1 MLYVSLTFSYKSL
14 YFFSFINSYKKVK
27 WMTYIFMHKCF
38 VFEVLAYIVCMCC
51 IIFSSLLEVP
61 SLKLISSQIIGNKG
75 EVLKNINSFMSW
87 STYYC
92 QTQMYMYIGHKN
104 RDIQSVLT
112 NCKLV
117 ELLGLLLHG
126 NSLAI
131 FYSLCFFFFFFEVA
145 DLLSVSNMMSF
156 HRSLLLYV
164 RSLVN
169 IDMLIISE
177 IRIVIIYLVMF
188 DADGGKGKGN
198 CGDEAT

>member
-75 EVLKNINSFMSW
+75 EVQKNINSFMSW

-131 FYSLCFFFFFFEVA
+131 FYSVFFFFF
-145 DLLSVSNMMSF
+145 LSSRPS
-156 HRSLLLYV
+156 
-164 RSLVN
+164 
-169 IDMLIISE
+169 IS
-177 IRIVIIYLVMF
+177 
-188 DADGGKGKGN
+188 
-198 CGDEAT
+198 

>member
-1 MLYVSLTFSYKSL
+1 MLYVSLTFSYKAL
-14 YFFSFINSYKKVK
+14 YFFSFINSYKRVK

-51 IIFSSLLEVP
+51 IIFSSLLEIP
-61 SLKLISSQIIGNKG
+61 SLKLISSHIIGNKG
-75 EVLKNINSFMSW
+75 EVQKNINSFMSW

-131 FYSLCFFFFFFEVA
+131 FYSLCFFFFFF
-145 DLLSVSNMMSF
+145 L
-156 HRSLLLYV
+156 
-164 RSLVN
+164 
-169 IDMLIISE
+169 
-177 IRIVIIYLVMF
+177 
-188 DADGGKGKGN
+188 K
-198 CGDEAT
+198 

>member
-1 MLYVSLTFSYKSL
+1 
-14 YFFSFINSYKKVK
+14 
-27 WMTYIFMHKCF
+27 
-38 VFEVLAYIVCMCC
+38 
-51 IIFSSLLEVP
+51 
-61 SLKLISSQIIGNKG
+61 
-75 EVLKNINSFMSW
+75 
-87 STYYC
+87 
-92 QTQMYMYIGHKN
+92 MYMYIGHKN

-131 FYSLCFFFFFFEVA
+131 FYSLCFFFFFEVA